1 MSIPEKIQREVAS
14 LRKAINHH
22 NKLYHALDNPEIP
35 DSDYDS
41 LVERLENLERE
52 YGLLSD
58 SSPSLSVGSAP
69 LNKFAEV
76 KHQIP
81 MLSLDKV
88 FEEEGLRNFSKRI
101 NKLLDTDKQVTYSCE
116 PKIDGIAVSLFYKD
130 GELKQASTRGDG
142 KTGEDITHNVL
153 GVTCIPKSIKMK
165 KTKSQLE
172 VRGEIFL
179 SKLDFNEINDKAR
192 KEGQKLFVN
201 PRNTAAGTIRQ
212 LDPERAAKVPLQMF
226 CYGVGVNQGFSLPEN
241 LGEIF
246 GELKKLGFPVNK
258 DIKTASGIE
267 GCVDYCLDLHSR
279 RDLLDYEIDG
289 AVIKVDS
296 LKSQSMIGE
305 NIKAPRWA
313 IAYKFPAE
321 EKITKVLDVEFQVG
335 RTGTITPVAR
345 LEPVFVGGVTVSN
358 TTLHNMDEIQRLG
371 LSIGDEVI
379 VRRAGDVI
387 PKVVKVVGS
396 KKKRE
401 TTSIATPSHCPV
413 CKSPIEKDGAV
424 LLRCTGG
431 SLCSAQRKEMLKHF
445 ASRSALNIEGLGNKL
460 IEQFVDEGL
469 IKDAADIFK
478 LNSSVLIQMDRLGK
492 KSAKNLLASIDK
504 SKNTTLPK
512 FIYALGIREVG
523 EATAQ
528 ALAYRY
534 PDIDDLLRATVEDL
548 ESIQDIGPTVSS
560 NIVAFFSDVSNLD
573 LIKRL
578 TEVGVVWPVK
588 SITSSSILAGK
599 TVVLTGTLESLS
611 RQEAK
616 DRLLAIGAKVSGSV
630 SKNTDFVVAG
640 PGAGSK
646 LTKASELGVK
656 TFDEQEFLT
665 LLSQ

>member
-142 KTGEDITHNVL
+142 KTGEDITHNIL
-153 GVTCIPKSIKMK
+153 GITCIPKSIKMK
-165 KTKSQLE
+165 KTKTQLE

-226 CYGVGVNQGFSLPEN
+226 CYGVGVNQGISLPEN

-246 GELKKLGFPVNK
+246 DELKKLGFPVNK

-267 GCVDYCLDLHSR
+267 GCVNYCLDLYSR

-296 LKSQSMIGE
+296 LISQSMIGE

-387 PKVVKVVGS
+387 PKVVRVVGS

-492 KSAKNLLASIDK
+492 KSAENLLASIDK

-560 NIVAFFSDVSNLD
+560 KIVAFFSDVSNLD

-578 TEVGVVWPVK
+578 IEVGVVWPVK

>member
-101 NKLLDTDKQVTYSCE
+101 NKLLDTDEQVTYSCE

-246 GELKKLGFPVNK
+246 DELKRLGFPVNN
-258 DIKTASGIE
+258 DIKTASSIE
-267 GCVDYCLDLHSR
+267 GCINYCLDLYTR

-296 LKSQSMIGE
+296 LISQSMIGE

-387 PKVVKVVGS
+387 PKVVRVVGS

>member
-246 GELKKLGFPVNK
+246 DELKKLGFPVNK

-387 PKVVKVVGS
+387 PKVVRVVGS

-492 KSAKNLLASIDK
+492 KSAENLLASIDK

>member
-41 LVERLENLERE
+41 LVGRLENLERE

-101 NKLLDTDKQVTYSCE
+101 TKLLDTDKQVTYSCE

-153 GVTCIPKSIKMK
+153 GITCIPKSIKMK

-246 GELKKLGFPVNK
+246 DELKKLGFPVNK
-258 DIKTASGIE
+258 DIKTASSIE
-267 GCVDYCLDLHSR
+267 GCVNYCLDLYTR

-296 LKSQSMIGE
+296 LISQSMIGE

-492 KSAKNLLASIDK
+492 KSAKNLLASINK

-560 NIVAFFSDVSNLD
+560 NIVAFFSEVSNLD

>member
-153 GVTCIPKSIKMK
+153 GITCIPKSIKMK

-267 GCVDYCLDLHSR
+267 GCVNYCLDLYTK

-588 SITSSSILAGK
+588 FITSSSILAGK

>member
-101 NKLLDTDKQVTYSCE
+101 NKLLGTDKPVTYSCE

-246 GELKKLGFPVNK
+246 DELKKLGFPVNK
-258 DIKTASGIE
+258 DIKTASSIE
-267 GCVDYCLDLHSR
+267 GCVNYCLDLNTR

-296 LKSQSMIGE
+296 LISQRMIGE

-387 PKVVKVVGS
+387 PKVVRVVGS

-469 IKDAADIFK
+469 TKDAADIFK

-630 SKNTDFVVAG
+630 SKNTDFVVVG

>member
-101 NKLLDTDKQVTYSCE
+101 NKLLDTDEQVTYSCE

-153 GVTCIPKSIKMK
+153 GITCIPKSIKMK

-267 GCVDYCLDLHSR
+267 GCVNYCLDLHSR

-296 LKSQSMIGE
+296 LISQSMIGE

-413 CKSPIEKDGAV
+413 CESPIEKDGAV

>member
-101 NKLLDTDKQVTYSCE
+101 TKLLDTDKQVTYSCE

-153 GVTCIPKSIKMK
+153 GITCIPKSIKMK

-267 GCVDYCLDLHSR
+267 GCVNYCLDLHSR

-296 LKSQSMIGE
+296 LISQSMIGE

>member
-246 GELKKLGFPVNK
+246 DELKKLGFPVNK

-267 GCVDYCLDLHSR
+267 GCVNYCLDLYSR

-296 LKSQSMIGE
+296 LISQSMIGE

-358 TTLHNMDEIQRLG
+358 TTLHNMGEIQRLG

-387 PKVVKVVGS
+387 PKVVRVVGS

-492 KSAKNLLASIDK
+492 KSAENLLASIDK

-534 PDIDDLLRATVEDL
+534 PIIDDLLRTTVEDL

>member
-179 SKLDFNEINDKAR
+179 SKLDFNEINDKAS

-226 CYGVGVNQGFSLPEN
+226 CYGVGVNQGISLPEN

-246 GELKKLGFPVNK
+246 DELKKLGFPVNK

-267 GCVDYCLDLHSR
+267 GCVNYCLDLHSR

-387 PKVVKVVGS
+387 PKVVRVVGS

-431 SLCSAQRKEMLKHF
+431 SSCSAQRKEMLKHF

-492 KSAKNLLASIDK
+492 KSAENLLASIDK

-534 PDIDDLLRATVEDL
+534 PEIDDLLRATVEDL

-560 NIVAFFSDVSNLD
+560 NIVAFLSDVSNLD

-630 SKNTDFVVAG
+630 SKNTDFLVAG

>member
-246 GELKKLGFPVNK
+246 DELKKLGFPVNK

-267 GCVDYCLDLHSR
+267 GCVNYCLDLHSR

-387 PKVVKVVGS
+387 PKVVRVVGS

>member
-246 GELKKLGFPVNK
+246 DELKKLGFPVNK

-267 GCVDYCLDLHSR
+267 GCVNYCLDLYTK

-387 PKVVKVVGS
+387 PKVVRVVGS

-588 SITSSSILAGK
+588 FITSSSILAGK

>member
-101 NKLLDTDKQVTYSCE
+101 NKLLDTDEQVTYSCE

-153 GVTCIPKSIKMK
+153 GITCIPKSIQMK
-165 KTKSQLE
+165 KTKTQLE

-246 GELKKLGFPVNK
+246 DELKKLGFPVNK

-267 GCVDYCLDLHSR
+267 GCVNYCLDLYTR

-296 LKSQSMIGE
+296 LISQSMIGE

-387 PKVVKVVGS
+387 PKVVRVVGS

-478 LNSSVLIQMDRLGK
+478 LSSSALIQMDRLGK

>member
-153 GVTCIPKSIKMK
+153 GITCIPKSIKMK

-246 GELKKLGFPVNK
+246 DELKKLGFPVNK

-267 GCVDYCLDLHSR
+267 GCVNYCLDLYTK

-387 PKVVKVVGS
+387 PKVVRVVGS

-588 SITSSSILAGK
+588 FITSSSILAGK

>member
-41 LVERLENLERE
+41 LVERLETLERE

-76 KHQIP
+76 QHQIP

-101 NKLLDTDKQVTYSCE
+101 NKLLDTDKQVSYSCE

-153 GVTCIPKSIKMK
+153 GITCIPKSIKMK
-165 KTKSQLE
+165 KTKTQLE

-179 SKLDFNEINDKAR
+179 SKLDFNEINDKAS

-226 CYGVGVNQGFSLPEN
+226 CYGVGVNQGISLPEN

-246 GELKKLGFPVNK
+246 DELKKLGFPVNK

-267 GCVDYCLDLHSR
+267 GCVNYCLDLYSR

-296 LKSQSMIGE
+296 LVSQSIIGE

-387 PKVVKVVGS
+387 PKVVRVVGS

-401 TTSIATPSHCPV
+401 TTSIAIPSHCPV

-469 IKDAADIFK
+469 IKDAADIFT

-492 KSAKNLLASIDK
+492 KSAENLLASIDK

-534 PDIDDLLRATVEDL
+534 PEIDDLLSATVEDL

-560 NIVAFFSDVSNLD
+560 KIVAFFSDVSNLD

-578 TEVGVVWPVK
+578 IEVGVVWPVK

>member
-116 PKIDGIAVSLFYKD
+116 PKIDGIAVSLIYKD

-142 KTGEDITHNVL
+142 KTGEDVTHNIL
-153 GVTCIPKSIKMK
+153 GITCIPKSIKMR

-212 LDPERAAKVPLQMF
+212 LDPERAAKVPLQML
-226 CYGVGVNQGFSLPEN
+226 CYGVGVNQGISLPEN

-246 GELKKLGFPVNK
+246 DELKKLGFPVNK

-387 PKVVKVVGS
+387 PKVVRVVGS

-478 LNSSVLIQMDRLGK
+478 LNSSVLIQVDRLGK

-646 LTKASELGVK
+646 LNKASELGVK

>member
-267 GCVDYCLDLHSR
+267 GCVNYCLDLYTR

-387 PKVVKVVGS
+387 PKVVRVVGS

>member
-101 NKLLDTDKQVTYSCE
+101 NKLLDTDEQVTYSCE

-246 GELKKLGFPVNK
+246 DELKKLGFPVNN

-267 GCVDYCLDLHSR
+267 GCINYCLDLYTR

-296 LKSQSMIGE
+296 LISQSMIGE

-387 PKVVKVVGS
+387 PKVVRVVGS

-478 LNSSVLIQMDRLGK
+478 LSSSALIQMDRLGK

-578 TEVGVVWPVK
+578 REVGVVWPVK

>member
-153 GVTCIPKSIKMK
+153 GITCIPKSIKMK

-226 CYGVGVNQGFSLPEN
+226 CYGVGVNQGISLPEN

-246 GELKKLGFPVNK
+246 DELKKLGFPVNK

-267 GCVDYCLDLHSR
+267 GCVNYCLDLYTK

-296 LKSQSMIGE
+296 LISQSMIGE

-387 PKVVKVVGS
+387 PKVVRVVGS

-401 TTSIATPSHCPV
+401 TTSINIPSHCPV
-413 CKSPIEKDGAV
+413 CKSLIEKDGAV

-492 KSAKNLLASIDK
+492 KSAENLLASIDK

-588 SITSSSILAGK
+588 FITSSSILAGK

>member
-76 KHQIP
+76 QHQIP

-101 NKLLDTDKQVTYSCE
+101 NKLLDTDKQVSYSCE

-153 GVTCIPKSIKMK
+153 GITCIPKSIKMK
-165 KTKSQLE
+165 KTKTQLE

-179 SKLDFNEINDKAR
+179 SKLDFNEINDKAS

-212 LDPERAAKVPLQMF
+212 LDPKRAAKVPLQMF
-226 CYGVGVNQGFSLPEN
+226 CYGVGVNQGISLPEN
-241 LGEIF
+241 LGDIF
-246 GELKKLGFPVNK
+246 DELKKLGFPVNK

-267 GCVDYCLDLHSR
+267 GCVNYCLDLYSR

-296 LKSQSMIGE
+296 LVSQSIIGE

-387 PKVVKVVGS
+387 PKVVRVVES
-396 KKKRE
+396 KKKRKR
-401 TTSIATPSHCPV
+401 TSIEIPSHCPV

-424 LLRCTGG
+424 LLKCTGG

-469 IKDAADIFK
+469 IKDAADIFT
-478 LNSSVLIQMDRLGK
+478 LNLSVLIQMDRLGK
-492 KSAKNLLASIDK
+492 KSAENLLASIEK

-534 PDIDDLLRATVEDL
+534 PEIDDLLRATVEDL

-560 NIVAFFSDVSNLD
+560 KIVAFFSKISNLD

-578 TEVGVVWPVK
+578 IEVGVEWPVK
-588 SITSSSILAGK
+588 SITSSSILSGK
-599 TVVLTGTLESLS
+599 TIVLTGTLESFS

-640 PGAGSK
+640 LGAGSK

>member
-101 NKLLDTDKQVTYSCE
+101 NKLLDTDKQVSYSCE

-246 GELKKLGFPVNK
+246 DELKKLGFPVNK

-267 GCVDYCLDLHSR
+267 GCVNYCLDLYSR

-296 LKSQSMIGE
+296 LISQSMIGE

-387 PKVVKVVGS
+387 PKVVRVVGS
-396 KKKRE
+396 KKKRK
-401 TTSIATPSHCPV
+401 TTSIEIPSHCPV

-492 KSAKNLLASIDK
+492 KSAENLLASIDK

-560 NIVAFFSDVSNLD
+560 KIVAFFSDVSNLD

-578 TEVGVVWPVK
+578 IEVGVVWPVK

>member
-101 NKLLDTDKQVTYSCE
+101 TKLLDTDKQVTYSCE

-246 GELKKLGFPVNK
+246 DELKKLGFPVNK

-267 GCVDYCLDLHSR
+267 GCVNYCLDLYTK

-492 KSAKNLLASIDK
+492 KSAENLLASIDK

-588 SITSSSILAGK
+588 FITSSSILAGK

>member
-153 GVTCIPKSIKMK
+153 GITCIPKSIKMK
-165 KTKSQLE
+165 KTKTQLE

-226 CYGVGVNQGFSLPEN
+226 CYGVGVNQGISLPEN

-246 GELKKLGFPVNK
+246 DELKKLGFPVNK

-267 GCVDYCLDLHSR
+267 GCVNYCLDLYTK

-296 LKSQSMIGE
+296 LISQSMIGE

-387 PKVVKVVGS
+387 PKVVRVVGS

-573 LIKRL
+573 LIKR
-578 TEVGVVWPVK
+578 
-588 SITSSSILAGK
+588 
-599 TVVLTGTLESLS
+599 
-611 RQEAK
+611 
-616 DRLLAIGAKVSGSV
+616 
-630 SKNTDFVVAG
+630 
-640 PGAGSK
+640 
-646 LTKASELGVK
+646 
-656 TFDEQEFLT
+656 
-665 LLSQ
+665 

>member
-226 CYGVGVNQGFSLPEN
+226 CYGVGVNQGISLPEN

-246 GELKKLGFPVNK
+246 DELKKLGFPVNK

-267 GCVDYCLDLHSR
+267 GCVNYCLDLHSR

-387 PKVVKVVGS
+387 PKVVRVVGS

-478 LNSSVLIQMDRLGK
+478 LNSSVLIQVDRLGK

>member
-153 GVTCIPKSIKMK
+153 GITCIPKSIKMK

-246 GELKKLGFPVNK
+246 DELKKLGFPVNK

-267 GCVDYCLDLHSR
+267 GCVNYCLDLYTR

-296 LKSQSMIGE
+296 LISQSMIGE

-387 PKVVKVVGS
+387 PKVVRVVGS

>member
-41 LVERLENLERE
+41 LVGRLENLERE

-153 GVTCIPKSIKMK
+153 GITCIPKSIKMK

-246 GELKKLGFPVNK
+246 DELKKLGFPVNK

-267 GCVDYCLDLHSR
+267 GCVNYCLDLYTR

-296 LKSQSMIGE
+296 LISQSMIGE

>member
-14 LRKAINHH
+14 LRKVINHH
-22 NKLYHALDNPEIP
+22 NRLYHAHDNPEIP

-41 LVERLENLERE
+41 LVERLENLEKE

-101 NKLLDTDKQVTYSCE
+101 NKLLDTDKQVTFSCE

-153 GVTCIPKSIKMK
+153 GITCIPKSIKMK
-165 KTKSQLE
+165 KIKTQLE

-246 GELKKLGFPVNK
+246 DELKKLGFPVNK
-258 DIKTASGIE
+258 DIKTASSIE
-267 GCVDYCLDLHSR
+267 GCVNYCLDLYTR

-296 LKSQSMIGE
+296 LISQSMIGE

-387 PKVVKVVGS
+387 PKVVRVVGS

-492 KSAKNLLASIDK
+492 KSAENLLASIDK

-512 FIYALGIREVG
+512 FIFALGIRDVG
-523 EATAQ
+523 EATAH

-534 PDIDDLLRATVEDL
+534 PEIDDLLLATVEDL

-560 NIVAFFSDVSNLD
+560 KIVAFFSDVSNLD

-578 TEVGVVWPVK
+578 IEVGVVWPVK

-630 SKNTDFVVAG
+630 SKNTDFVIAG

>member
-101 NKLLDTDKQVTYSCE
+101 NKLLDTDKQITYSCE

-246 GELKKLGFPVNK
+246 DELKKLGFPVNK
-258 DIKTASGIE
+258 DIKTASSIE
-267 GCVDYCLDLHSR
+267 GCVNYCLDLYTR

-296 LKSQSMIGE
+296 LISQSMIGE

-387 PKVVKVVGS
+387 PKVVRVVGS

-478 LNSSVLIQMDRLGK
+478 LDSSVLIHMDRLGK

-560 NIVAFFSDVSNLD
+560 KIVAFFSDVSNLD

-578 TEVGVVWPVK
+578 IEVGVVWPVK

>member
-101 NKLLDTDKQVTYSCE
+101 TKLLDTDKQVTYSCE

-492 KSAKNLLASIDK
+492 KSAKNLLTSIDK

-588 SITSSSILAGK
+588 FITSSSILAGK

>member
-246 GELKKLGFPVNK
+246 DELKKLGFPVNK

-267 GCVDYCLDLHSR
+267 GCVNYCLDLHSR

-296 LKSQSMIGE
+296 LISQSMIGE

-387 PKVVKVVGS
+387 PKVVRVVGS

-424 LLRCTGG
+424 LIRCTGG

-492 KSAKNLLASIDK
+492 KSAKNLLTSIDK

>member
-101 NKLLDTDKQVTYSCE
+101 NKLLDTDEQVTYSCE

-153 GVTCIPKSIKMK
+153 GVTCIPKFIKMK

-179 SKLDFNEINDKAR
+179 SRLDFNEINDKAR

-226 CYGVGVNQGFSLPEN
+226 CYGVGVNQGFSLPTN

-246 GELKKLGFPVNK
+246 DELKKLGFPVNN
-258 DIKTASGIE
+258 DIKTASSIE
-267 GCVDYCLDLHSR
+267 GCVNYCLDLYTR

-296 LKSQSMIGE
+296 LISQSMIGE

-387 PKVVKVVGS
+387 PKVVRVVGPR
-396 KKKRE
+396 KKRE

-478 LNSSVLIQMDRLGK
+478 LDSSVLIHMDRLGK

-560 NIVAFFSDVSNLD
+560 KIVAFFSDVSNLD

-578 TEVGVVWPVK
+578 IEVGVVWPVK

-616 DRLLAIGAKVSGSV
+616 DRLLAIGAKLSGSV
-630 SKNTDFVVAG
+630 SKNTDFVVYG

>member
-41 LVERLENLERE
+41 LVELLENLERE

-101 NKLLDTDKQVTYSCE
+101 NKLLDTDKQVSYSCE

-153 GVTCIPKSIKMK
+153 GITCIPKSIKMK

-179 SKLDFNEINDKAR
+179 SKLDFNEVNDKAR

-267 GCVDYCLDLHSR
+267 GCVNYCLDLYTR

-296 LKSQSMIGE
+296 LISQSMIGE

-492 KSAKNLLASIDK
+492 KSAENLLASIDK

>member
-101 NKLLDTDKQVTYSCE
+101 NKLLDTDKQVSYSCE

-153 GVTCIPKSIKMK
+153 GITCIPKSIKMK

-246 GELKKLGFPVNK
+246 DELKKLGFPVNK

-387 PKVVKVVGS
+387 PKVVRVVGS

-478 LNSSVLIQMDRLGK
+478 LNSSVLIQVDRLGK

>member
-1 MSIPEKIQREVAS
+1 MSIPEKIQREVSS
-14 LRKAINHH
+14 LRKVINRH
-22 NKLYHALDNPEIP
+22 NKLYHAFDNPEIP

-69 LNKFAEV
+69 LNKFSEV

-101 NKLLDTDKQVTYSCE
+101 NKLLDTDEQVTYSCE

-246 GELKKLGFPVNK
+246 DELKRLGFPVNN
-258 DIKTASGIE
+258 DIKTASSIE
-267 GCVDYCLDLHSR
+267 GCINYCLDLYTR

-296 LKSQSMIGE
+296 LISQSMIGE

-387 PKVVKVVGS
+387 PKVVRVVGS

-478 LNSSVLIQMDRLGK
+478 LSSSALIQMDRLGK

-578 TEVGVVWPVK
+578 RKVGVVWPVK

>member
-116 PKIDGIAVSLFYKD
+116 PKIDGIAVSLIYKD

-142 KTGEDITHNVL
+142 KTGEDVTHNIL
-153 GVTCIPKSIKMK
+153 GITCIPKSIKMR

-246 GELKKLGFPVNK
+246 DELKKLGFPVNK

-296 LKSQSMIGE
+296 LISQSMIGE

-387 PKVVKVVGS
+387 PKVVRVVGS

-492 KSAKNLLASIDK
+492 KSAKNLLTSIDK

>member
-101 NKLLDTDKQVTYSCE
+101 TKLLDTDKQVTYSCE

-153 GVTCIPKSIKMK
+153 GITCIPKSIKMK

-267 GCVDYCLDLHSR
+267 GCVNYCLDLYTK

>member
-226 CYGVGVNQGFSLPEN
+226 CYGVGVNQGISLPEN

-246 GELKKLGFPVNK
+246 DELKKLGFPVNK

-478 LNSSVLIQMDRLGK
+478 LNSSVLIQVDRLGK

-588 SITSSSILAGK
+588 FITSSSILAGK

>member
-101 NKLLDTDKQVTYSCE
+101 KKLLDTDKQVTYSCE

-246 GELKKLGFPVNK
+246 DELKKLGFPVNK

-267 GCVDYCLDLHSR
+267 GCVNYCLDLYTK

-296 LKSQSMIGE
+296 LISQSMIGE

-387 PKVVKVVGS
+387 PKVVRVVGS

-588 SITSSSILAGK
+588 FITSSSILAGK

>member
-226 CYGVGVNQGFSLPEN
+226 CYGVGVNQGISLPEN

-246 GELKKLGFPVNK
+246 DELKKLGFPVNK

-267 GCVDYCLDLHSR
+267 GCVNYCLDLHSR

-387 PKVVKVVGS
+387 PKVVRVVGS

-492 KSAKNLLASIDK
+492 KSAENLLASIDK

-534 PDIDDLLRATVEDL
+534 PNIDDLLRTTVEDL

-630 SKNTDFVVAG
+630 SKNTDFLVAG